1 MEQHLADILQMKNI
15 FKMSL
20 IIIIIYLT
28 LHIKIMWKLF
38 ILMIFL
44 QILLIY
50 YLIAAAVIVF
60 DRVVKKLVVSN
71 MVPWETIPVIEDIFH
86 FTYVQNRGAA
96 FSMWQG
102 QWIILI
108 GFPLAAIA
116 VGLILIYLKRN
127 KWDKLM
133 LTSVAMICGGGLG
146 NLIDRIMLGYVVDLF
161 DFRVFPVFN
170 IADIFICVGCGLMI
184 LDVLF
189 FERKN
194 SSNE

>member
-1 MEQHLADILQMKNI
+1 M
-15 FKMSL
+15 
-20 IIIIIYLT
+20 
-28 LHIKIMWKLF
+28 
-38 ILMIFL
+38 
-44 QILLIY
+44 IY

-184 LDVLF
+184 LDVLL

>member
-1 MEQHLADILQMKNI
+1 M
-15 FKMSL
+15 
-20 IIIIIYLT
+20 
-28 LHIKIMWKLF
+28 
-38 ILMIFL
+38 
-44 QILLIY
+44 IY

-116 VGLILIYLKRN
+116 GGLILIYLKRN

>member
-1 MEQHLADILQMKNI
+1 M
-15 FKMSL
+15 
-20 IIIIIYLT
+20 
-28 LHIKIMWKLF
+28 
-38 ILMIFL
+38 
-44 QILLIY
+44 IY

-108 GFPLAAIA
+108 GFPLAAIV

-146 NLIDRIMLGYVVDLF
+146 NLIDRIILGYVVDLF

>member
-1 MEQHLADILQMKNI
+1 M
-15 FKMSL
+15 
-20 IIIIIYLT
+20 
-28 LHIKIMWKLF
+28 
-38 ILMIFL
+38 
-44 QILLIY
+44 IY
-50 YLIAAAVIVF
+50 YLIATAVIVF

>member
-1 MEQHLADILQMKNI
+1 M
-15 FKMSL
+15 
-20 IIIIIYLT
+20 
-28 LHIKIMWKLF
+28 
-38 ILMIFL
+38 
-44 QILLIY
+44 IY

-102 QWIILI
+102 QWVILI

>member
-1 MEQHLADILQMKNI
+1 M
-15 FKMSL
+15 
-20 IIIIIYLT
+20 
-28 LHIKIMWKLF
+28 
-38 ILMIFL
+38 
-44 QILLIY
+44 IY

-184 LDVLF
+184 LVVLF
-189 FERKN
+189 YERKN

>member
-1 MEQHLADILQMKNI
+1 M
-15 FKMSL
+15 
-20 IIIIIYLT
+20 
-28 LHIKIMWKLF
+28 
-38 ILMIFL
+38 
-44 QILLIY
+44 IY

-71 MVPWETIPVIEDIFH
+71 MVPWETIPVIEDTFH

-146 NLIDRIMLGYVVDLF
+146 NLIDRIILGYVVDLF

>member
-1 MEQHLADILQMKNI
+1 M
-15 FKMSL
+15 
-20 IIIIIYLT
+20 
-28 LHIKIMWKLF
+28 
-38 ILMIFL
+38 
-44 QILLIY
+44 IY

-146 NLIDRIMLGYVVDLF
+146 NLIDRIILGYVVDLF

>member
-1 MEQHLADILQMKNI
+1 M
-15 FKMSL
+15 
-20 IIIIIYLT
+20 
-28 LHIKIMWKLF
+28 
-38 ILMIFL
+38 
-44 QILLIY
+44 IY

-108 GFPLAAIA
+108 GFPLTAIA

>member
-1 MEQHLADILQMKNI
+1 M
-15 FKMSL
+15 
-20 IIIIIYLT
+20 
-28 LHIKIMWKLF
+28 
-38 ILMIFL
+38 
-44 QILLIY
+44 IY

-116 VGLILIYLKRN
+116 VGLILIHLKRN